1 MSMALKITRGR
12 QWSPVRVT
20 VYGTEGI
27 GKSTLAARFPNP
39 LILDTED
46 GTRHLDVARVQ
57 CQDWATLEGAMHD
70 LARDAQG
77 FETVVIDSADWAE
90 RLMIDQI
97 LRSTGKKSIEDFGFG
112 KGYTLVMERMAKFL
126 ALADSL
132 VARGLHVGLVAHAKV
147 QRTSPPDM
155 QDGFD
160 RYELK
165 LTKQTA
171 PIVKEWSD
179 LLLFCTYRTNI
190 VEGADGRKKASG
202 GKERIM
208 YAERSAAWDAKNRFG
223 LPASMP
229 MSIDALASIFG
240 ESAKPATPKGKRAGA
255 ELVEYVRPLIAAA
268 PTVKDLGKL
277 VDGIDTALSEGRL
290 SDDEWSDLTDAANA
304 RHDEI
309 EPKEAADAVA

>member
-1 MSMALKITRGR
+1 
-12 QWSPVRVT
+12 
-20 VYGTEGI
+20 
-27 GKSTLAARFPNP
+27 
-39 LILDTED
+39 
-46 GTRHLDVARVQ
+46 
-57 CQDWATLEGAMHD
+57 
-70 LARDAQG
+70 
-77 FETVVIDSADWAE
+77 
-90 RLMIDQI
+90 MIDQI

>member
-1 MSMALKITRGR
+1 
-12 QWSPVRVT
+12 
-20 VYGTEGI
+20 
-27 GKSTLAARFPNP
+27 
-39 LILDTED
+39 
-46 GTRHLDVARVQ
+46 
-57 CQDWATLEGAMHD
+57 
-70 LARDAQG
+70 
-77 FETVVIDSADWAE
+77 
-90 RLMIDQI
+90 
-97 LRSTGKKSIEDFGFG
+97 
-112 KGYTLVMERMAKFL
+112 
-126 ALADSL
+126 
-132 VARGLHVGLVAHAKV
+132 
-147 QRTSPPDM
+147 M

-171 PIVKEWSD
+171 PLVKEWSD

-229 MSIDALASIFG
+229 MSIDALAQIFG
-240 ESAKPATPKGKRAGA
+240 DPAKPAAKPSPAKRAGA

-268 PTVKDLGKL
+268 PTVEKLGKL

-290 SDDEWSDLTDAANA
+290 TDDEWSDLTDAANA

-309 EPKEAADAVA
+309 EPKEATDAVA